1 MERVFP
7 LRDQGVGQGEGT
19 VFALTDSSPVPPPPA
34 QWRTPFDPK
43 ETYKTQF
50 HVSES
55 ETVEVPMMSIGGLVT
70 PYFRDEELGC
80 TLVELI
86 YTSND
91 SALFILPDEGKM
103 QDLEAKLS
111 PETLTRWR
119 ESLYPR

>member
-1 MERVFP
+1 MWCGALLAQAGPRRER
-7 LRDQGVGQGEGT
+7 L
-19 VFALTDSSPVPPPPA
+19 ALTDSLPARPPPA
-34 QWRTPFDPK
+34 RWQIPFDPK
-43 ETYKTQF
+43 RTQQAEF
-50 HVSES
+50 HVSEN
-55 ETVEVPMMSIGGLVT
+55 ETVQVPMMNIALVT

>member
-1 MERVFP
+1 MWGAAGAGRAKE
-7 LRDQGVGQGEGT
+7 GET
-19 VFALTDSSPVPPPPA
+19 CTHRLLNCLPPPA
-34 QWRTPFDPK
+34 RWQIPFDPK
-43 ETYKTQF
+43 RTQQAEF
-50 HVSES
+50 HVSEN
-55 ETVEVPMMSIGGLVT
+55 ETVQVPMMNIALVT

-103 QDLEAKLS
+103 QDLEAKLI

-119 ESLYPR
+119 NSLQPR